1 MKKIYAIG
9 VGGSGAKC
17 LESAI
22 FLQTLGIFGD
32 SRLGV
37 LLVDADAANGNS
49 QRTRINLNNTPRML
63 STF

>member
-22 FLQTLGIFGD
+22 FLQALGIFGNA
-32 SRLGV
+32 RLSL

-49 QRTRINLNNTPRML
+49 QRTQINLQNTL
-63 STF
+63 